1 MQILHYFLFICFI
14 NVCHSFTLINTK
26 YSPIFLSRV
35 CRHKLNMVCDY
46 YIDKNLELYDYTD
59 TMFLYI
65 NLEHERGYY
74 WFSSLLDEDEDGY
87 DTELAQYIKDILEP
101 NMKPIV
107 IYSNNTF
114 HKVSFENKYK
124 KIIENDLKFFNMTL
138 NDVSKIIKKE
148 NRYEIW

>member
-1 MQILHYFLFICFI
+1 
-14 NVCHSFTLINTK
+14 
-26 YSPIFLSRV
+26 
-35 CRHKLNMVCDY
+35 MVCDY